1 MTTAA
6 EEFRQALAGRAS
18 RYGVELDERTV
29 GRLCDY
35 FEHVR
40 RWNARLHLVA
50 PAPPAEFATRH
61 VLESLLA
68 LGFLP
73 EGAHFIDVGPG
84 AGLPALPCL
93 IARADLSATLIE
105 ASQKK
110 AIFLR
115 EALSG
120 AGLAG
125 RATVL
130 NKRFEETEAP
140 AADALTCRA
149 LERFAETLPRLLH
162 WSPRG
167 STLLLFGGNGIRE
180 QLERLGAPFRALHI
194 PDSERRYLFVLADRE
209 RPPLTQ

>member
-93 IARADLSATLIE
+93 IARADLSATLVE
-105 ASQKK
+105 ASRKK

-130 NKRFEETEAP
+130 NKRFEELVAP

-167 STLLLFGGNGIRE
+167 STLLLFGGTHIRE
-180 QLERLGAPFRALHI
+180 QLERLNAPFRALHI
-194 PDSERRYLFVLADRE
+194 PDSERRYLFVVARD
-209 RPPLTQ
+209 Q